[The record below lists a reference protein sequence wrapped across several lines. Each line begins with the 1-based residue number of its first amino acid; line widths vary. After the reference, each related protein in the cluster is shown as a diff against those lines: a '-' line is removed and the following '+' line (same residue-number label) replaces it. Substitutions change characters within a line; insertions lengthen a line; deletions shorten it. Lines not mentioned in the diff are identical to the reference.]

1 MSSSPPRNQRE
12 DMGSVNM
19 ERDHMTM

>member
-12 DMGSVNM
+12 DMGSMNM